1 ILSNAASEFSNF
13 SRFNTEEPVEVEL
26 NALIRE
32 QMVLFST
39 FEHIKIHL
47 ESDVPDARV
56 RVRRS
61 QWVSLMVNLL
71 SNAVQSVEKQQIG
84 VISIYLADEGDTYL
98 IRVADNGPGVP
109 PEFQHKLFHPN
120 FTTKSGGTGLG
131 LAICRGIV
139 EQYRGE
145 IFYTSSE
152 WGGACFNVRI
162 PKMPVN

>member
-1 ILSNAASEFSNF
+1 MPIAIHAILRVYSVA
-13 SRFNTEEPVEVEL
+13 EPTAGTLTSKPVV
-26 NALIRE
+26 
-32 QMVLFST
+32 VT
-39 FEHIKIHL
+39 
-47 ESDVPDARV
+47 
-56 RVRRS
+56 
-61 QWVSLMVNLL
+61 LL